1 MKKHFSIRIENEI
14 LSKIDRIAADEDRSR
29 GAVVRR
35 IIQQFFAKEESHESE
50 NRRENDRPGNDA
62 GFGGGL

>member
-14 LSKIDRIAADEDRSR
+14 LSKIDRIAAKEDRSR

-35 IIQQFFAKEESHESE
+35 IIQQFFSKEESHESE
-50 NRRENDRPGNDA
+50 NCRKNDRPGNDA
-62 GFGGGL
+62 GVVGGL

>member
-14 LSKIDRIAADEDRSR
+14 LSKIDRIAVEEDRTR

-35 IIQQFFAKEESHESE
+35 IIRQFFQVGGTESRSDINANGEKEQ
-50 NRRENDRPGNDA
+50 A
-62 GFGGGL
+62 